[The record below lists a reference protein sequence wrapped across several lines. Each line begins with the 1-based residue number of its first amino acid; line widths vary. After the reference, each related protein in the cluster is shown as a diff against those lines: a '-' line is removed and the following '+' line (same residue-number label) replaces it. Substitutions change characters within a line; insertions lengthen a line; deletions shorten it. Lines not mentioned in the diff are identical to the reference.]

1 MEGITDKDFQ
11 ELVAKIEKATGETI
25 DTKTKEALKNIEP
38 DVFKEIVTNSE
49 VLKDLEEKN
58 EKLEET
64 LKEQG
69 IALSK
74 LKEEGTPI
82 NGKTLSE
89 QIGKGLK
96 DNLEAL
102 KSLKEGDNKNN
113 VRIQLKAA
121 GDMLISGANTN
132 IVGGAQIPQADR
144 EAGITRVV
152 RRSPFILGLVNR
164 GTISSNLWEW
174 VQQVNPDGDA
184 AMTAEG
190 AKKAQ
195 IDFDLALASA
205 PVRKVTA
212 FIKASKEMLDDVELI
227 RSEIDQEL
235 IEKINLKI
243 DGQLLSGD
251 GTGQNLIGILQNA
264 TAFAAGS
271 FVDSVNE
278 ANNADVLRI
287 AINQIRVAQFV
298 PNNILM
304 HPSDV
309 TSMELDKG
317 SDGHYIMPPFRSI
330 DGTVVKGL
338 PVIENT
344 GVTEGDFL
352 VGDFTKSGARFREG
366 LTIDVGYE
374 NDDFTKNFVTILAEA
389 RLVHRVK
396 SNHYPAFVTGD
407 FATARALIETP

>member
-1 MEGITDKDFQ
+1 MEGITEKDFNA
-11 ELVAKIEKATGETI
+11 LVEKIEKATGEKI
-25 DTKTKEALKNIEP
+25 ETKTKEALKSIDA
-38 DVFKEIVTNSE
+38 DVFKEIVQNSE

-58 EKLEET
+58 VQLEKT

-69 IALSK
+69 IELSK
-74 LKEEGTPI
+74 LKEEGAPS
-82 NGKTLSE
+82 NGEPVSV
-89 QIGKGLK
+89 QIGKALK
-96 DNLEAL
+96 EKADSL
-102 KSLKEGDNKNN
+102 KSLKEGDTKSN
-113 VRIQLKAA
+113 VRMQLKAA
-121 GDMLISGANTN
+121 ADMLISTN
-132 IVGGAQIPQADR
+132 IVSNAQIPQADR

-152 RRSPFILGLVNR
+152 RRSPFILQLVNT
-164 GTISSNLWEW
+164 GAISSNLWEW

-205 PVRKVTA
+205 KVKKVTA
-212 FIKASKEMLDDVELI
+212 FIKVSKEMLDDVELI

-235 IEKINLKI
+235 IELINLKI
-243 DGQLLSGD
+243 DDQLLNGD
-251 GTGQNLIGILQNA
+251 GSGENLTGLLQNA
-264 TAFAAGS
+264 TAFEAGS
-271 FVDSVNE
+271 FADDVKE
-278 ANNADVLRI
+278 PNNADVLRV
-287 AINQIRVAQFV
+287 AINQIRVAQFM
-298 PNNILM
+298 PNAILM

-309 TSMELDKG
+309 TAMELEKA
-317 SDGHYIMPPFRSI
+317 SDGHYILPPFRSI
-330 DGTVVKGL
+330 DGTIVKGI

-352 VGDFTKSGARFREG
+352 VGDFTKSGVRFREG

-407 FATARALIETP
+407 FNAAKQLIEAP

>member
-38 DVFKEIVTNSE
+38 DVFKEIVTNSK

-121 GDMLISGANTN
+121 GDMLISGADTN

-184 AMTAEG
+184 AMTEEG

-251 GTGQNLIGILQNA
+251 GTGQNLTGILQNA

-287 AINQIRVAQFV
+287 SINQIRVAQFV
-298 PNNILM
+298 PNYILM

-338 PVIENT
+338 PVVENT

-352 VGDFTKSGARFREG
+352 VGDFTKSGVRFREG

-396 SNHYPAFVTGD
+396 SNHYAAFVTGN
-407 FATARALIETP
+407 FAAARALIETP